1 MPGERSTMWFT
12 ILSCF
17 IITII
22 SAAPLEHH
30 SQQTNSTSSNKYVQW
45 VPEPATC
52 VAGNCT
58 GGTCGLCPHD
68 PLRCCLLTPGR
79 CTSIDGVPYGLC
91 APKCDCDVY

>member
-30 SQQTNSTSSNKYVQW
+30 SQQTNS
-45 VPEPATC
+45 
-52 VAGNCT
+52 NCT